1 MNIHWVSLIFHFNP
15 QNQHRITVNTFKNL
29 DQTYIDNNTAED
41 NNSHDRMGI

>member
-1 MNIHWVSLIFHFNP
+1 MNIHWVSLILHFNP
-15 QNQHRITVNTFKNL
+15 QNQHLKDYSRNL